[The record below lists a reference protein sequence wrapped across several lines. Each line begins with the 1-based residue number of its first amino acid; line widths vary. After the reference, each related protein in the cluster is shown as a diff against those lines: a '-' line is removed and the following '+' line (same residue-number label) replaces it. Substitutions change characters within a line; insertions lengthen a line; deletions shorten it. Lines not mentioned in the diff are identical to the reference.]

1 VVTGATSPR
10 VLTQEEAVALVRPTD
25 TIGMGLGPANPDGF
39 LTALGTRDDWEDLVV
54 GGALLLNYY
63 EVFTKPGVSFRSGFY
78 GPAERLLASQ
88 GHRVEHVPGGFRQF
102 APILE
107 RLHPRVMIVQGT
119 PPDGRGRINL
129 SLHYGG
135 TRPELLRAGQ
145 DPDRLLIVETN
156 PSLPHTRSLP
166 PDFDNTLPLDIVDG
180 LVEGTSQV
188 TSLPETALHPVDRAI
203 VHHALQYVADGSTLQ
218 IGIGAVPDLVASELC
233 QGSLGNFG
241 LHSEMFTTG
250 MMKLHKAGKVTNTN
264 KGIFQGRSVTTFA
277 LGTGE
282 LYRWLDENEDVAF
295 IDVGTLNDPHVIS
308 RNANFLSINGA
319 LSVDLYGQIV
329 ADHVAGR
336 QISGVGG
343 QEDFVAG
350 AELRLDA
357 RSLICMPSTTEIGG
371 RLMSRIVGRLPE
383 GSVVSTPRHH
393 TGVIIT
399 EYGAAELAGLTVRE
413 RAHAL
418 VDIAHPDFQPEL
430 RRIAD
435 GLGSH

>member
-1 VVTGATSPR
+1 LTGTTNPP

-39 LTALGTRDDWEDLVV
+39 LTALGTREDWEDLVV

-63 EVFTKPGVSFRSGFY
+63 DVFTKPGVSFRSGFY
-78 GPAERLLASQ
+78 GPAERILASQ
-88 GHRVEHVPGGFRQF
+88 GHRIQHVPGGFRQF

-107 RLHPRVMIVQGT
+107 RFCPRIMIVQGT
-119 PPDGRGRINL
+119 PPDDGGRINL

-145 DPDRLLIVETN
+145 DPDRLLIVEMN
-156 PSLPHTRSLP
+156 PNLPRTAGLP
-166 PDFDNTLPLDIVDG
+166 PDFDNTLPVEIVDA
-180 LVEGTSQV
+180 LVEGTGSV
-188 TSLPETALHPVDRAI
+188 ISLPETVPDADDRAI
-203 VHHALQYVADGSTLQ
+203 AQHALRYVAHGSTLQ
-218 IGIGAVPDLVASELC
+218 IGIGAVPNLIASQLC
-233 QGSLGNFG
+233 QGSVGDFG

-250 MMKLHKAGKVTNTN
+250 MMKLHQAGKVTNTN
-264 KGIFQGRSVTTFA
+264 KGIFPGKSVTTFA
-277 LGTGE
+277 LGTEE
-282 LYRWLDENEDVAF
+282 LYRWLDGNEQVAF
-295 IDVGTLNDPHVIS
+295 IDVGTLNDPHVIG

-329 ADHVAGR
+329 SDNIGGR
-336 QISGVGG
+336 QVSGVGG

-357 RSLICMPSTTEIGG
+357 RSLICMHSTAELGG
-371 RLMSRIVGRLPE
+371 RRISRLVGQLPE

-399 EYGAAELAGLTVRE
+399 EYGAAELAGLTVGE

-418 VDIAHPDFQPEL
+418 ADIAHPDFQPEL
-430 RRIAD
+430 RQIAD
-435 GLGSH
+435 RLGAP